1 MLEQILEFIVGDI
14 DRLVYMYVTP
24 GFLVEDQVALGLNE
38 AGHHLHELYISK
50 RCTVRH
56 CDGLRGAEHISRRE
70 AALEQAACATGCDD
84 RGLGSKGHDAIFG
97 EVVEHC
103 SGDSAVRV
111 LNKVDKLMA
120 GEQANAER
128 LDLGRQS
135 VLKGLADEAAPHA
148 RLVVKAGYK
157 LLLLSALS
165 TLWTLELNAQVLL
178 EPVNRLGNAVDERLD
193 ELGVGNAAVDGL
205 DGVDEVLLVAF
216 VDGANKA
223 QAPGAREKARSAH
236 GLASAC
242 DGNGCAR
249 ACCFDGGAKARNA
262 RSNYQYIS
270 RFHRIPFSSGALSH
284 E

>member
-1 MLEQILEFIVGDI
+1 
-14 DRLVYMYVTP
+14 MYVTP
-24 GFLVEDQVALGLNE
+24 GFLVEDQVALGLDE
-38 AGHHLHELYISK
+38 AGHHLHKLYISK
-50 RCTVRH
+50 GRTVRQR
-56 CDGLRGAEHISRRE
+56 DGLRGAEHISRRE

-84 RGLGSKGHDAIFG
+84 RGLGSKGHDSIFG

-135 VLKGLADEAAPHA
+135 VLKGLAGEAAPHA

-165 TLWTLELNAQVLL
+165 ALRTLELNAQVLL
-178 EPVNRLGNAVDERLD
+178 EPFNCLGNAVHKRLD
-193 ELGVGNAAVDGL
+193 ELGVGNAAADGL
-205 DGVDEVLLVAF
+205 DGVDEVLLVGR
-216 VDGANKA
+216 VCGSDKP
-223 QAPGAREKARSAH
+223 QAPGSGEEARSTH
-236 GLASAC
+236 SLAGAC
-242 DGNGCAR
+242 HSDGCAR

-284 E
+284 G